1 MPGKKL
7 KTRIQNKIDTLVNF
21 QEKNPYILS
30 GELVTAYQ
38 SVPVQ
43 LGEGEVTVKQ
53 VAYLYVGPGYF
64 NDLVPVVGPSSDVKA
79 WAKVDNFVD
88 VVIKNFSQND
98 SSGAIAE
105 NDTVNDMINRI
116 NNNFSQ
122 LQESIDKMPT
132 KTSQLIND
140 GEGEAAEI
148 RDFVTG
154 YIGYE
159 YVTRDSIKNY
169 LDQYAFQDIEEIR
182 QKVEELEQALN
193 QAISD
198 INGKFNDYYTK
209 VEIDELVKKYIQTI
223 QLGDVDGGIV
233 LSSSST
239 YVSSP
244 DLWNQLKDASKSD
257 IEKIADAAASTAL
270 EQAKEYTD
278 NKLGEFITISY
289 QGPYDTY
296 ADLLLAHPTG
306 KAGIIYLV
314 SHNHNDSDSNDPSD
328 SDIFDEYIWV
338 QSTEIVGSY
347 EKVGNTDVKLS
358 NYLKAVLVEDK
369 SGVLEGDEGSVSKVE
384 IVEEPL
390 GSGNQVFKVTYK
402 TLIKQED
409 FAKGYVAVGFGN
421 GALKSTALVDLPL
434 AGLALNSTSS
444 ITQDTTLGQAIRTLE
459 EGIAKAQE
467 SGVKSVD
474 IDTNGGLDVS
484 GGPIT
489 SAGTLMVSH
498 SLRST
503 ESTSI
508 ASTLGSEQNRTY
520 IRQIALDKYGHIV
533 SVDTGAE
540 TAEDSYANSATF
552 STAKTSINLNISGTG
567 PNFVPFSAQINAV
580 PALTLTQTD
589 DLDDYLIFYCG
600 DSSILV
606 SNP

>member
-1 MPGKKL
+1 MPGKRL

-30 GELVTAYQ
+30 GELATAYQ
-38 SVPVQ
+38 TVPVQ
-43 LGEGEVTVKQ
+43 VDGGDVIVKR

-64 NDLVPVVGPSSDVKA
+64 NDLVPIVGPSSDVKA
-79 WAKVDNFVD
+79 WAKVDNFID
-88 VVIKNFSQND
+88 VVIANFVAD
-98 SSGAIAE
+98 DKSGTIAE

-116 NNNFSQ
+116 NNNFSA
-122 LQESIDKMPT
+122 LQGEIDKMPT

-140 GEGEAAEI
+140 GEGEGAEI
-148 RDFVTG
+148 KDFLTG

-169 LDQYAFQDIEEIR
+169 LDNFAFQDIEEIR
-182 QKVEELEQALN
+182 QKVEDLERALN
-193 QAISD
+193 EAIEQ
-198 INGKFNDYYTK
+198 INGKFEDYYTK
-209 VEIDELVKKYIQTI
+209 EEIDSLVSKYIQTI
-223 QLGDVDGGIV
+223 RLGDVDGGIV
-233 LSSSST
+233 LSASST
-239 YVSSP
+239 YASSNS
-244 DLWNQLKDASKSD
+244 LWNQIKNASRSD

-270 EQAKEYTD
+270 SQAKEYTD
-278 NKLGEFITISY
+278 NKLGDFITISY
-289 QGPYDTY
+289 QGPYDSY

-314 SHNHNDSDSNDPSD
+314 SHNHNDNDSNDPTD

-338 QSTEIVGSY
+338 ESNGVLGSY

-358 NYLKAVLVEDK
+358 SYLKAVLIEDK
-369 SGVLEGDEGSVSKVE
+369 TGILEGDEGSVSKVE
-384 IVEEPL
+384 IVEDPV

-402 TLIKQED
+402 TLIRAED
-409 FAKGYVAVGFGN
+409 FTPGYVAVGFGN

-434 AGLALNSTSS
+434 TGIAINSTSS
-444 ITQDTTLGQAIRTLE
+444 INQNTSLGQAIRTLE
-459 EGIAKAQE
+459 DGITQAQQ

-474 IDTNGGLDVS
+474 IGTNGGLEVS

-503 ESTSI
+503 ESSAI
-508 ASTLGSEQNRTY
+508 ASTVGSDQNRTY
-520 IRQIALDKYGHIV
+520 INAISLDKYGHIV
-533 SVDTGAE
+533 SVQTGQE
-540 TAEDSYANSATF
+540 SFEDNYANAATF
-552 STAKTSINLNISGTG
+552 STAKTSINLNISGVG
-567 PNFVPFSAQINAV
+567 ENFKSFSASI
-580 PALTLTQTD
+580 PAIPSLMLTQTD
-589 DLDDYLIFYCG
+589 DEDDYLIFYCG

>member
-1 MPGKKL
+1 MPGKRL

-30 GELVTAYQ
+30 GELATAYQ
-38 SVPVQ
+38 TVPVQ
-43 LGEGEVTVKQ
+43 VDGGDVTVKR

-64 NDLVPVVGPSSDVKA
+64 NDLVPIVGPSSDVKA

-88 VVIKNFSQND
+88 VIIANFIAD
-98 SSGAIAE
+98 DKSGTIAE

-116 NNNFSQ
+116 NNNFSA
-122 LQESIDKMPT
+122 LQGEIDKMPT

-140 GEGEAAEI
+140 GEGEGAEI
-148 RDFVTG
+148 KDFLTG

-169 LDQYAFQDIEEIR
+169 LDNFAFQDIEEIR
-182 QKVEELEQALN
+182 QKVEDLERALN
-193 QAISD
+193 AAIEQ
-198 INGKFNDYYTK
+198 INGKFEDYYTK
-209 VEIDELVKKYIQTI
+209 EEIDSLVSKYIQTI
-223 QLGDVDGGIV
+223 QLGNVDGGIV
-233 LSSSST
+233 LSASST
-239 YVSSP
+239 YASS
-244 DLWNQLKDASKSD
+244 DSLWNQIKDASRSD

-270 EQAKEYTD
+270 SQAKEYTD
-278 NKLGEFITISY
+278 NKLGDFITISY
-289 QGPYDTY
+289 QGPYDSY

-314 SHNHNDSDSNDPSD
+314 SHNHNDNDSNDPTD

-338 QSTEIVGSY
+338 ESDGVLGSY

-358 NYLKAVLVEDK
+358 SYLKAVLIEDK
-369 SGVLEGDEGSVSKVE
+369 TGVLEGDEGSVSKVE
-384 IVEEPL
+384 IVEDPV

-402 TLIKQED
+402 TLIRAED
-409 FAKGYVAVGFGN
+409 FTPGYVAVGFGN

-434 AGLALNSTSS
+434 TGIAINSTSS
-444 ITQDTTLGQAIRTLE
+444 INQNTPLGQAIRTLE
-459 EGIAKAQE
+459 DGITQAQQ

-474 IDTNGGLDVS
+474 IGTNGGLEVS

-498 SLRST
+498 SARST
-503 ESTSI
+503 ESSAI
-508 ASTLGSEQNRTY
+508 ASTVGSDQNRTY
-520 IRQIALDKYGHIV
+520 INAISLDKYGHIV
-533 SVDTGAE
+533 SVQTGQE
-540 TAEDSYANSATF
+540 SFEDSYANAATF
-552 STAKTSINLNISGTG
+552 STAKTSINLNISGVG
-567 PNFVPFSAQINAV
+567 ENFKSFSASI
-580 PALTLTQTD
+580 PAIPSLMLTQTD
-589 DLDDYLIFYCG
+589 DEDDYLIFYCG

>member
-1 MPGKKL
+1 MPGKRL

-30 GELVTAYQ
+30 GELATAYQ
-38 SVPVQ
+38 TVPVQ
-43 LGEGEVTVKQ
+43 VDGGDVTVKR

-64 NDLVPVVGPSSDVKA
+64 NDLVPIVGPSSDVKA

-88 VVIKNFSQND
+88 VVIANFVAD
-98 SSGAIAE
+98 DKSGTIAE

-116 NNNFSQ
+116 NNNFSA
-122 LQESIDKMPT
+122 LQGEIDKMPT

-140 GEGEAAEI
+140 GEGEGAEI
-148 RDFVTG
+148 KDFLTG

-169 LDQYAFQDIEEIR
+169 LDNFAFQDIEEIR
-182 QKVEELEQALN
+182 QKVEDLERALN
-193 QAISD
+193 EAIEQ
-198 INGKFNDYYTK
+198 INGKFEDYYTK
-209 VEIDELVKKYIQTI
+209 EEINSLVSKYIQTI
-223 QLGDVDGGIV
+223 QLGNVDGGII
-233 LSSSST
+233 LSASST
-239 YVSSP
+239 YASS
-244 DLWNQLKDASKSD
+244 DSLWNQIKDASRSD

-270 EQAKEYTD
+270 SQAKEYTD
-278 NKLGEFITISY
+278 NKLGDFITISY
-289 QGPYDTY
+289 QGPYDSY

-314 SHNHNDSDSNDPSD
+314 SHNHNDNDSNDPTD

-338 QSTEIVGSY
+338 ESDGVLGSY

-358 NYLKAVLVEDK
+358 SYLKAVLVEDK
-369 SGVLEGDEGSVSKVE
+369 TGVLEGDEGSVSKVE
-384 IVEEPL
+384 IVEDPV

-402 TLIKQED
+402 TLIRAED
-409 FAKGYVAVGFGN
+409 FTPGYVAVGFGN

-434 AGLALNSTSS
+434 TGIAINSTSS
-444 ITQDTTLGQAIRTLE
+444 INQNTSLGQAIRTLE
-459 EGIAKAQE
+459 DGITQAQQ

-474 IDTNGGLDVS
+474 IGTNGGLEVS

-498 SLRST
+498 SPRST
-503 ESTSI
+503 ESSAI
-508 ASTLGSEQNRTY
+508 ASTVGSDQNRTY
-520 IRQIALDKYGHIV
+520 INAISLDKYGHIV
-533 SVDTGAE
+533 SVQTGQE
-540 TAEDSYANSATF
+540 SFEDSYANAATF
-552 STAKTSINLNISGTG
+552 STAKTSINLNISGVG
-567 PNFVPFSAQINAV
+567 ENFKSFSASI
-580 PALTLTQTD
+580 PAIPSLMLTQTD
-589 DLDDYLIFYCG
+589 DEDDYLIFYCG

>member
-1 MPGKKL
+1 MPGKRL

-21 QEKNPYILS
+21 QQKNPYILS

-43 LGEGEVTVKQ
+43 SEGGEVTVKQ

-64 NDLVPVVGPSSDVKA
+64 NDLVPIVGPSSDVKA

-88 VVIKNFSQND
+88 VVIANFVAD
-98 SSGAIAE
+98 DKSGTIAE

-116 NNNFSQ
+116 NNNFSA
-122 LQESIDKMPT
+122 LQGEIDKMPT

-140 GEGEAAEI
+140 GEGEGAKI
-148 RDFVTG
+148 KDFLTG

-169 LDQYAFQDIEEIR
+169 LDNFAFQDIEEIK
-182 QKVEELEQALN
+182 QKVEELETALN
-193 QAISD
+193 EAIEQ
-198 INGKFNDYYTK
+198 INGKFENYYTK
-209 VEIDELVKKYIQTI
+209 EEIDSLVSKYIQTI
-223 QLGDVDGGIV
+223 RLGDVDDGIV
-233 LSSSST
+233 LIASST
-239 YVSSP
+239 YASSNS
-244 DLWNQLKDASKSD
+244 LWNQIKNASRSD

-278 NKLGEFITISY
+278 NKLGDFITISY

-296 ADLLLAHPTG
+296 ADLILAHPTG

-314 SHNHNDSDSNDPSD
+314 SHNHNDNDSNAPTD

-338 QSTEIVGSY
+338 ESDGVLGSY

-358 NYLKAVLVEDK
+358 SYLKAVLVEDK
-369 SGVLEGDEGSVSKVE
+369 TGVLKGDEGSVSKVE
-384 IVEEPL
+384 IVEDPV

-402 TLIKQED
+402 TLIRAED
-409 FAKGYVAVGFGN
+409 FTPGYVAVGFGK

-434 AGLALNSTSS
+434 TGIAINSTSS
-444 ITQDTTLGQAIRTLE
+444 INQNTSLGQAIRTLE
-459 EGIAKAQE
+459 DQVTQAQE

-474 IDTNGGLDVS
+474 ISTNGGLEVS

-489 SAGTLMVSH
+489 SAGTLVVTH
-498 SLRST
+498 SPRST
-503 ESTSI
+503 ESSAI
-508 ASTLGSEQNRTY
+508 ASTVGSNQNRTY
-520 IRQIALDKYGHIV
+520 INAISLDKYGHIV
-533 SVDTGAE
+533 SVQTGQE
-540 TAEDSYANSATF
+540 SFEDSYANAATF
-552 STAKTSINLNISGTG
+552 STAKASINLNITG
-567 PNFVPFSAQINAV
+567 VGENFQPFSASI
-580 PALTLTQTD
+580 PAIPSLMLTQTD
-589 DLDDYLIFYCG
+589 DEDDYLIFYCG

-606 SNP
+606 SSP

>member
-98 SSGAIAE
+98 STGAIAE

-140 GEGEAAEI
+140 GEGEAAGI

-314 SHNHNDSDSNDPSD
+314 NHNHNDNDSNDPSD

-358 NYLKAVLVEDK
+358 SYLKAVLVEDK

-409 FAKGYVAVGFGN
+409 FAKGYVAIGFGN

-434 AGLALNSTSS
+434 AGIALNSTSN

-459 EGIAKAQE
+459 DSITKAQE
-467 SGVKSVD
+467 SGVQSVD
-474 IDTNGGLDVS
+474 IGTNGGLEVS

>member
-1 MPGKKL
+1 MPGKRL

-43 LGEGEVTVKQ
+43 QEDSSVIVKQ
-53 VAYLYVGPGYF
+53 IAYLYVGPGYF
-64 NDLVPVVGPSSDVKA
+64 NDLVPIVGPSSDVKA

-88 VVIKNFSQND
+88 VVIANLATSGLT
-98 SSGAIAE
+98 GAIVE

-116 NNNFSQ
+116 NNNFSE
-122 LQESIDKMPT
+122 LQTEIGKIPT

-140 GEGEAAEI
+140 GEGESVPI
-148 RDFVTG
+148 KDFITDYV
-154 YIGYE
+154 GYE

-169 LDQYAFQDIEEIR
+169 LDNFAFQDIEEIK

-209 VEIDELVKKYIQTI
+209 IEIDELVKKYIQSI
-223 QLGDVDGGIV
+223 RLGDVDGGV
-233 LSSSST
+233 LLSSSST
-239 YVSSP
+239 YASSP
-244 DLWNQLKDASKSD
+244 DLWNQIKKASKTD

-270 EQAKEYTD
+270 SQAKEYTD
-278 NKLGEFITISY
+278 NKLGDFITISY
-289 QGPYDTY
+289 QGPYNSY

-306 KAGIIYLV
+306 KAGVIYLV
-314 SHNHNDSDSNDPSD
+314 SHNHNDNDSYDPAD

-358 NYLKAVLVEDK
+358 NYLRATLVEDK
-369 SGVLEGDEGSVSKVE
+369 TGVLADDGSVSKVE
-384 IVEEPL
+384 IMEDPI

-409 FAKGYVAVGFGN
+409 FAKGYVAIGFGN
-421 GALKSTALVDLPL
+421 GALKSTSLVSLPL
-434 AGLALNSTSS
+434 AGIALNSTSN
-444 ITQDTTLGQAIRTLE
+444 ITQDTSLGQAIRTLE
-459 EGIAKAQE
+459 DEITKVQK

-474 IDTNGGLDVS
+474 IATDGGLDVS

-489 SAGTLMVSH
+489 SAGTLKVTH
-498 SLRST
+498 SLRAT
-503 ESTSI
+503 ESSAI
-508 ASTLGSEQNRTY
+508 ATTLGSNQNRTY
-520 IRQIALDKYGHIV
+520 INAISLDKYGHIV
-533 SVDTGAE
+533 SVQTGQE
-540 TAEDSYANSATF
+540 SFEDSYANAATF
-552 STAKTSINLNISGTG
+552 STAKTSINLNISGVG
-567 PNFVPFSAQINAV
+567 SNFKAFSAAISAL
-580 PALTLTQTD
+580 PAYMLTQTD
-589 DLDDYLIFYCG
+589 DEDDYLLFYCG
-600 DSSILV
+600 DSSILTT
-606 SNP
+606 SP

>member
-1 MPGKKL
+1 MPGKRL

-43 LGEGEVTVKQ
+43 QEGGSVTVKQ
-53 VAYLYVGPGYF
+53 IAYLYVGPGYF
-64 NDLVPVVGPSSDVKA
+64 NDLVPIVGPSSDVKA

-88 VVIKNFSQND
+88 VVIANLVTND
-98 SSGAIAE
+98 LTGSIVE

-116 NNNFSQ
+116 NNNFSE
-122 LQESIDKMPT
+122 LQTEIGKIPT
-132 KTSQLIND
+132 KTSQLVND
-140 GEGEAAEI
+140 GEGESVPVK
-148 RDFVTG
+148 DFITG
-154 YIGYE
+154 YVGYE

-169 LDQYAFQDIEEIR
+169 LDNFAFQDIEEIK

-209 VEIDELVKKYIQTI
+209 AEINELVKKYIQSI
-223 QLGDVDGGIV
+223 RLGDVDGGVI

-244 DLWNQLKDASKSD
+244 NLWNQIKDASRTD
-257 IEKIADAAASTAL
+257 IEEIADAAASTAL
-270 EQAKEYTD
+270 SQAKEYTD
-278 NKLGEFITISY
+278 NKLGDFITISY
-289 QGPYDTY
+289 QGPYDSY

-314 SHNHNDSDSNDPSD
+314 SHNHNNNDSYDPSD
-328 SDIFDEYIWV
+328 NDIFDEYIWV
-338 QSTEIVGSY
+338 QSTEIVGGY

-358 NYLKAVLVEDK
+358 NYLRATLVEDK
-369 SGVLEGDEGSVSKVE
+369 TGVLEGDDGSVSKVE
-384 IVEEPL
+384 IVEDPI

-409 FAKGYVAVGFGN
+409 FAKGYVAVGFGK

-434 AGLALNSTSS
+434 AGIALNSTSS

-459 EGIAKAQE
+459 DGITKAQQ

-474 IDTNGGLDVS
+474 IATDGGLDVS

-489 SAGTLMVSH
+489 STGTLKVTH
-498 SLRST
+498 SLRAT
-503 ESTSI
+503 ESSAI
-508 ASTLGSEQNRTY
+508 ATTVGSDQNRTY
-520 IRQIALDKYGHIV
+520 INAISLDKYGHIV
-533 SVDTGAE
+533 SVQTGKE
-540 TAEDSYANSATF
+540 SFEDSYANAATF
-552 STAKTSINLNISGTG
+552 STAKTSINLNISGVG
-567 PNFVPFSAQINAV
+567 SNFKPFSASISAL
-580 PALTLTQTD
+580 PAYMLTQTD
-589 DLDDYLIFYCG
+589 EEDDYLLFYCG
-600 DSSILV
+600 DSAILTT
-606 SNP
+606 NP

>member
-1 MPGKKL
+1 MPGKRL

-43 LGEGEVTVKQ
+43 TDGGEVVVKQ
-53 VAYLYVGPGYF
+53 LAYLYVGPGYF
-64 NDLVPVVGPSSDVKA
+64 NDLVPIVGPSSDVKA

-88 VVIKNFSQND
+88 VVIENFTTNDKNGQ
-98 SSGAIAE
+98 IAE
-105 NDTVNDMINRI
+105 KDTVNDMINRI
-116 NNNFSQ
+116 NNNFTQ
-122 LQESIDKMPT
+122 LSESVGKIPT

-148 RDFVTG
+148 KDFISG

-169 LDQYAFQDIEEIR
+169 LDNFAFQDIEEIR

-209 VEIDELVKKYIQTI
+209 AEIDELVAKYIQTI

-239 YVSSP
+239 YVSSS
-244 DLWNQLKDASKSD
+244 DLWNQLKDASRPDMED
-257 IEKIADAAASTAL
+257 IAGAAASTAL
-270 EQAKEYTD
+270 TQAKEYTD

-289 QGPYDTY
+289 QGPYNSY

-314 SHNHNDSDSNDPSD
+314 KHDHNDNDSYDPSD

-338 QSTEIVGSY
+338 QSSEIIGGY

-369 SGVLEGDEGSVSKVE
+369 TGVLEGDEGSVSKVE
-384 IVEEPL
+384 IVEEPA

-402 TLIKQED
+402 TLIKSED
-409 FAKGYVAVGFGN
+409 FEKGYVAIGFGN
-421 GALKSTALVDLPL
+421 GALKSTTLVDLPL
-434 AGLALNSTSS
+434 VGIALNSTSS
-444 ITQDTTLGQAIRTLE
+444 ITQDTTLGQAIRSLE
-459 EGIAKAQE
+459 DEIVKVQG

-474 IDTNGGLDVS
+474 IATDGGLDVG

-489 SAGTLMVSH
+489 SSGTLKVTH
-498 SLRST
+498 SLRAT
-503 ESTSI
+503 ESSAV
-508 ASTLGSEQNRTY
+508 ASTVGSDQGRTY
-520 IRQIALDKYGHIV
+520 INAISLDKYGHIV
-533 SVDTGAE
+533 SVQTGQE
-540 TAEDSYANSATF
+540 SFEDSYANAATF
-552 STAKTSINLNISGTG
+552 STAKTSINLDISGVG
-567 PNFVPFSAQINAV
+567 SNFKPFSASILAL
-580 PALTLTQTD
+580 PAYMLTQTD
-589 DLDDYLIFYCG
+589 DEDDYILFYCG
-600 DSSILV
+600 DSVILTT
-606 SNP
+606 NP